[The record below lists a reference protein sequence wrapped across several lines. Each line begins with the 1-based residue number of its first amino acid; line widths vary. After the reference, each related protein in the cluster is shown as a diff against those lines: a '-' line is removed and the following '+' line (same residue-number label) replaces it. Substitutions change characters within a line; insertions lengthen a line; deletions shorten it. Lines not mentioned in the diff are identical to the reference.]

1 MLFIAKFRVVGH
13 SMEPQIKSGEVV
25 LVSSIPYLFKIPKIS
40 DIVAFKDNTDI
51 ILIKRIV
58 KIQDGK
64 YFMQGDNKQDSLD
77 SRKLGLISKDQ
88 IIGEI
93 IYKL

>member
-13 SMEPQIKSGEVV
+13 SMEPQIKSGGTV
-25 LVSSIPYLFKIPKIS
+25 LASSIPYLFKIPKIS
-40 DIVAFKDNTDI
+40 DIVAFKDSAGKV
-51 ILIKRIV
+51 LIKRIV

-77 SRKLGLISKDQ
+77 SRKLGLISKNQ

>member
-13 SMEPQIKSGEVV
+13 SMEPQIKSGETV
-25 LVSSIPYLFKIPKIS
+25 LVSSIPYLFKSPKIS
-40 DIVAFKDNTDI
+40 DIVAFKENTGRV
-51 ILIKRIV
+51 LIKRIV

-77 SRKLGLISKDQ
+77 SRKLGLISKNR